1 MCKQVERLNWRTSI
15 GCESIACV
23 EVAMSGSRVWV
34 RQSVN
39 PDSPVL
45 EFTKDEWMVFLA
57 GAKSGE
63 FDPVP

>member
-1 MCKQVERLNWRTSI
+1 
-15 GCESIACV
+15 V